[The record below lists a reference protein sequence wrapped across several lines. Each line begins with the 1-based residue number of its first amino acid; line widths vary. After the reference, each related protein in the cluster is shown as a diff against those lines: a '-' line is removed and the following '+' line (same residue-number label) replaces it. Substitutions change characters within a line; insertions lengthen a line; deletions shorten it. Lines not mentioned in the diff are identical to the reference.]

1 MNLRL
6 SYYRS
11 INRPGF
17 YEIVPYQIMGE
28 EYTECGNPALR
39 RARIDNVDLRWEW
52 FPSPS
57 EQVLAGVFYKY
68 LRDPIEQ
75 VFVTSDSKLVS
86 GSNTFY
92 QPQNLGNAKN
102 MGFEVDVLKFIRH
115 FGLKA
120 NYTYTHS
127 TITTAKRQYKAGSAE
142 YEHGVTQTRPLVNQA
157 PHTANLSLLYRGT
170 TYGWNA
176 QLAASYTG
184 TRLAIVSPFKDADQW
199 DKGTFGLDLSAE
211 KRFACGLSLF
221 LKANNLTDTK
231 RERYIKTVNES
242 NLKYEGQ
249 KADRTIVGTYHYGR
263 TLLIGVRY
271 SL

>member
-1 MNLRL
+1 M
-6 SYYRS
+6 
-11 INRPGF
+11 
-17 YEIVPYQIMGE
+17 
-28 EYTECGNPALR
+28 
-39 RARIDNVDLRWEW
+39 
-52 FPSPS
+52 
-57 EQVLAGVFYKY
+57 
-68 LRDPIEQ
+68 
-75 VFVTSDSKLVS
+75 
-86 GSNTFY
+86 
-92 QPQNLGNAKN
+92 
-102 MGFEVDVLKFIRH
+102 KFIRH

-127 TITTAKRQYKAGSAE
+127 SITTSKRQYKPGSAE
-142 YEHGVTQTRPLVNQA
+142 FEQGVKQTRPLVNQA

-211 KRFACGLSLF
+211 KRFPCGLSIF

-242 NLKYEGQ
+242 NLQYEGQ
-249 KADRTIVGTYHYGR
+249 KTDRTVVGTYHYGR
-263 TLLIGVRY
+263 TLLIGIRY